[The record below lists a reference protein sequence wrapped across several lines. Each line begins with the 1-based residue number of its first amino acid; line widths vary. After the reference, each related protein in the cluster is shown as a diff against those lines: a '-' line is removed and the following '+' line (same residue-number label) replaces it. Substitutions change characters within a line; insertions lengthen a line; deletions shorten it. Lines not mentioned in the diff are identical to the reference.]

1 MQMISEDTGFGACRR
16 LHLSEREY
24 AFFSHCHRRFS
35 IMYMFL
41 ISTNIIKPV
50 IYWQMNPMAISDHV
64 AVDRCMDINTDT
76 DKKSIRTLKLSLKLM
91 LVVEKKKQWN
101 GKIQNL
107 YLGGNES
114 AGI

>member
-1 MQMISEDTGFGACRR
+1 
-16 LHLSEREY
+16 
-24 AFFSHCHRRFS
+24 
-35 IMYMFL
+35 
-41 ISTNIIKPV
+41 
-50 IYWQMNPMAISDHV
+50 MNPMALSDHV